1 MVDGTTDR
9 NVDKQLVILAWVFV
23 NKDVVTKFIHIR
35 ICNLSTAEDL
45 FGAIDKVFM

>member
-1 MVDGTTDR
+1 MVDETTDR
-9 NVDKQLVILAWVFV
+9 NVDKQLVILARVFV
-23 NKDVVTKFIHIR
+23 NNDVVTKFIHMP